1 MLRRPAAFTLIEM
14 LIVISII
21 AVLAGLLFPA
31 LAMINA
37 QKDRAKTQSS
47 LGLIG
52 AAIEQFKSVNGTYP
66 DSYSTGGTPIKM
78 KPMGLVAETD
88 GNKTDG
94 NDQTLDRLVLN
105 ANILEQI
112 LKAHNPGDFRELK
125 DAWKNQI
132 FYLHSGLYAD
142 KPDVQPHPDGFQLWS
157 RGANGRS
164 EPDPKFYDQ
173 HLQPP
178 GQKLPWGGGD
188 DLTNW
193 K

>member
-47 LGLIG
+47 LGTIG
-52 AAIEQFKSVNGTYP
+52 AAIEQFKTVNGTYP
-66 DSYSTGGTPIKM
+66 HVYNDPNAGAPKT
-78 KPMGLVAETD
+78 MGQMGSVAVSD
-88 GNKTDG
+88 ANSQSNRDKLK
-94 NDQTLDRLVLN
+94 QN
-105 ANILEQI
+105 ADILGLI
-112 LKAHNPGDFRELK
+112 LKAHNPGEFKELV

-132 FYLHSGLYAD
+132 FYLHSSLYTD
-142 KPDVQPHPDGFQLWS
+142 HPDVQPHPDGFQLWS
-157 RGANGRS
+157 RGANGVND
-164 EPDPKFYDQ
+164 PDTKFSDANET
-173 HLQPP
+173 
-178 GQKLPWGGGD
+178 LPWGGGD

-193 K
+193 R

>member
-1 MLRRPAAFTLIEM
+1 MLRRPVAFTLIEM

-37 QKDRAKTQSS
+37 QKDRARTQSS

-66 DSYSTGGTPIKM
+66 GAGSEDGTAPST
-78 KPMGLVAETD
+78 PMDKINTTVPDDIVTLL
-88 GNKTDG
+88 NKNST
-94 NDQTLDRLVLN
+94 RLEN
-105 ANILEQI
+105 T
-112 LKAHNPGDFRELK
+112 LKAHNPGDIKPLF
-125 DAWKNQI
+125 DAWKNRF
-132 FYLHSGLYAD
+132 FYLESSLYPTH
-142 KPDVQPHPDGFQLWS
+142 PDAMPHPDGFQLWS
-157 RGANGRS
+157 RGANGRND
-164 EPDPKFYDQ
+164 PDTKFSDAN
-173 HLQPP
+173 
-178 GQKLPWGGGD
+178 GTLPWGGGD